1 MDLGDLCL
9 GLCSQQCGC
18 REDREVWQPPGN
30 HRSCL
35 RVLPIPTPTLE
46 TYSPC
51 PAGFHW
57 SEQALSILL
66 RSLFLDP
73 LLDSHLFIPQGSV
86 GFRLLQEAFFACLLP
101 ASVLDKCCPPSPATI
116 SLVTSPSIGLSM
128 NFSPLEKRLSCFSFC
143 P

>member
-1 MDLGDLCL
+1 M
-9 GLCSQQCGC
+9 
-18 REDREVWQPPGN
+18 
-30 HRSCL
+30 
-35 RVLPIPTPTLE
+35 LPIPTLTLE

-66 RSLFLDP
+66 RSLSLDP
-73 LLDSHLFIPQGSV
+73 LLDSHLFVPQGSV

-116 SLVTSPSIGLSM
+116 YYGLDLCAYDPQSRLGRTDHLVREHHHCPVTMNSLS
-128 NFSPLEKRLSCFSFC
+128 
-143 P
+143 